1 MKVAYGVLFR
11 HEKTVTIRVY
21 TPVFL
26 LRSISFRF
34 HPGAYIA
41 VTTTFIYPEN
51 TVDEELFTM
60 SVIVQVRLSFTCC
73 QSVGLLSC
81 RFWTLTGTAAL

>member
-41 VTTTFIYPEN
+41 VTAAFIYHEN
-51 TVDEELFTM
+51 TFDDELFTM
-60 SVIVQVRLSFTCC
+60 SVMEQVRLSFTCC
-73 QSVGLLSC
+73 QSAGLLSC
-81 RFWTLTGTAAL
+81 RFWTRTDTTAL

>member
-51 TVDEELFTM
+51 TVDEELFTIP
-60 SVIVQVRLSFTCC
+60 VIVQVRLSFTCC
-73 QSVGLLSC
+73 QSVGLLSF
-81 RFWTLTGTAAL
+81 RFRTLTGTAAL

>member
-60 SVIVQVRLSFTCC
+60 SVMEQVRLSFTCC
-73 QSVGLLSC
+73 QSAGLLSC
-81 RFWTLTGTAAL
+81 RFRTHTGTAAS